1 MRRVLR
7 ESRMLCKFGFLSLW
21 ENQQYWVQF
30 FCSDCFSSGWLLGA
44 AALLRDGGEV
54 GCSSNPL

>member
-1 MRRVLR
+1 M
-7 ESRMLCKFGFLSLW
+7 KTNNFGS
-21 ENQQYWVQF
+21 NF
-30 FCSDCFSSGWLLGA
+30 FAAIVFQSGWLLGA